1 MVEYKCNDIRWHLTA
16 GYPAPPAGK
25 REVLFYWPR
34 LFVQPSC
41 FVNEGISTGV
51 NSERAI
57 PYFAVIYRKQLEDYL
72 SSPLK

>member
-1 MVEYKCNDIRWHLTA
+1 MVEYKCNDIRWHLTT

-41 FVNEGISTGV
+41 IVNDSISTGV
-51 NSERAI
+51 NSETAFPYLLLKALMAI
-57 PYFAVIYRKQLEDYL
+57 SHFLFRR
-72 SSPLK
+72 

>member
-41 FVNEGISTGV
+41 FVNDGISTDV
-51 NSERAI
+51 NSETAFPYLLLKALMAI
-57 PYFAVIYRKQLEDYL
+57 SHFLFRR
-72 SSPLK
+72 

>member
-34 LFVQPSC
+34 LFVQPSY
-41 FVNEGISTGV
+41 FVNDGISTGV
-51 NSERAI
+51 NSETAFPYLLLKALMAI
-57 PYFAVIYRKQLEDYL
+57 SHFLFRR
-72 SSPLK
+72 